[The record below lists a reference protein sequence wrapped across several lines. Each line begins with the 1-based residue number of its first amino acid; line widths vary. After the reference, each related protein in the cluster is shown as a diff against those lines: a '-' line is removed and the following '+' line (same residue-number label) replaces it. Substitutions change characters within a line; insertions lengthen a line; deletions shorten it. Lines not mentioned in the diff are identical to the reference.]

1 MFKKFLIN
9 EFNKLFII
17 FFLKIKKIP
26 NFFYFYKCFLK
37 ILMSLIVGIL
47 LITGIGLGNYSYQ
60 ISTPLQKI
68 AEKQKFIIE
77 KGEGVNRISQN
88 LKKQKIIRSMWNFEV
103 YVWLEK
109 MGKKFQAGE
118 YFLSPSM
125 NIKEITKILTSGE
138 IIPNQKTIKIIEGWN
153 YKEIGKYLENK
164 MNISKEDFFS
174 VTYDLQWENKYD
186 FLKDNPWINK
196 VGTVYKPP
204 LQIEGYLF
212 PDTYQIYKDANSE
225 DIIKKML
232 DNFNK
237 KLSIKM
243 REDIKKQGKTIFEI
257 ITLASIIEKEV
268 SKEEDRKIVAGIF
281 YKRLKQGIH
290 LESCATINYILGNN
304 KKQLSFE
311 DTRVES
317 PYNTYLNKGLPPGPI
332 SNPGIFAIKAAIYP
346 QETDY
351 LFFLSKPTGETVFSK
366 TFEEHNKNKRKWL
379 N

>member
-9 EFNKLFII
+9 ELNKLFI
-17 FFLKIKKIP
+17 
-26 NFFYFYKCFLK
+26 NFFIK
-37 ILMSLIVGIL
+37 ILISLIVGIL

-77 KGEGVNRISQN
+77 KGEGINRISQN

-118 YFLSPSM
+118 YFLYPSM

-174 VTYDLQWENKYD
+174 VIYDLQWKNKYD
-186 FLKDNPWINK
+186 FLKDRS
-196 VGTVYKPP
+196 
-204 LQIEGYLF
+204 QIANLEGYLF
-212 PDTYQIYKDANSE
+212 PDTYQIYKNANSE

-232 DNFNK
+232 DNFDK

-268 SKEEDRKIVAGIF
+268 PKEEDRKIVAGIF

-311 DTRVES
+311 DTRVKS
-317 PYNTYLNKGLPPGPI
+317 PYNTYLNNGLPPGPI

>member
-1 MFKKFLIN
+1 
-9 EFNKLFII
+9 
-17 FFLKIKKIP
+17 
-26 NFFYFYKCFLK
+26 
-37 ILMSLIVGIL
+37 
-47 LITGIGLGNYSYQ
+47 
-60 ISTPLQKI
+60 
-68 AEKQKFIIE
+68 
-77 KGEGVNRISQN
+77 
-88 LKKQKIIRSMWNFEV
+88 
-103 YVWLEK
+103 
-109 MGKKFQAGE
+109 
-118 YFLSPSM
+118 
-125 NIKEITKILTSGE
+125 
-138 IIPNQKTIKIIEGWN
+138 
-153 YKEIGKYLENK
+153 
-164 MNISKEDFFS
+164 
-174 VTYDLQWENKYD
+174 
-186 FLKDNPWINK
+186 
-196 VGTVYKPP
+196 
-204 LQIEGYLF
+204 
-212 PDTYQIYKDANSE
+212 
-225 DIIKKML
+225 ML